1 MLAAGIYLIALKI
14 VATGVFLLVKQKWG
28 LLPYYL
34 DPPPPPPPPLPDSML
49 DRRHTGRLRKRDN
62 LLTGDGG

>member
-1 MLAAGIYLIALKI
+1 MLAAGIYLIALNI

-28 LLPYYL
+28 LLSYDL
-34 DPPPPPPPPLPDSML
+34 APPPPPPPLPDSML

-62 LLTGDGG
+62 FLTGEVG

>member
-28 LLPYYL
+28 LLSYDLAPS
-34 DPPPPPPPPLPDSML
+34 PPPSPLS
-49 DRRHTGRLRKRDN
+49 
-62 LLTGDGG
+62 